1 MTTGAL
7 LAQGTQLLRAGV
19 AVLELNKLDWDGPEA
34 DIIDVTHTDSGD
46 FKEKIKGLLDAK
58 SVSLEGNLR
67 LDDSTG
73 QMALWT
79 DLKTRTPIAFTIQ
92 GPSTLAFSFTFNG
105 LVKIFKPILPLG
117 GDNKPAGYKIEIEI
131 TGEPLLALTM
141 SGDLTGLVI
150 TTGTLTP
157 GLTAGTYDYGAA
169 LGAVSS
175 VTITPTKAAATIK
188 IYVNGVY
195 SQTVSSGSASSA
207 IATPVGTTKLIISTQ
222 DSGKVARNYYLNL
235 YRTS

>member
-19 AVLELNKLDWDGPEA
+19 SVLELNKLDWDGPEA
-34 DIIDVTHTDSGD
+34 AIVDVTNTDSGQ
-46 FKEKIKGLLDAK
+46 FKEKIKGLIDAK

-73 QMALWT
+73 QMALWADVKGT
-79 DLKTRTPIAFTIQ
+79 TPIAFTIQ

-105 LVKIFKPILPLG
+105 LVKSFKPILPLAE
-117 GDNKPAGYKIEIEI
+117 NKQAGYKVDIEI
-131 TGEPLLALTM
+131 TGEPVLALTM

-157 GLTAGTYDYGAA
+157 ALTASIYDYGSA

-175 VTITPTKAAATIK
+175 VTLTITKASATIK
-188 IYVNGVY
+188 VYVNGVY
-195 SQTVSSGSASSA
+195 SQTVASGGTTSA
-207 IATPVGTTKLIISTQ
+207 ISTPVGTTKVQIHTQ
-222 DSGKVARNYYLNL
+222 DSGKVARIYYLNL

>member
-19 AVLELNKLDWDGPEA
+19 AVLGLNKIDWDGPEA
-34 DIIDVTHTDSGD
+34 AVVDVTDTDSGQ
-46 FKEKIKGLLDAK
+46 FREKIKGLIDAK
-58 SVSLEGNLR
+58 AVSLEGNLI
-67 LDDSTG
+67 LTDSTG
-73 QMALWT
+73 QMALWADVKGT
-79 DLKTRTPIAFTIQ
+79 TPIAFTIQ
-92 GPSTLAFSFTFNG
+92 GPSTMAFSFTFNG
-105 LVKIFKPILPLG
+105 LVTKFQPIFNIA
-117 GDNKPAGYKIEIEI
+117 DNKQAAYKIEIEI
-131 TGEPLLALTM
+131 TGEPVLALTM

-157 GLTAGTYDYGAA
+157 GLTASIYDYGAA
-169 LGAVSS
+169 LGAVAS

-195 SQTVSSGSASSA
+195 SQTVASGAASTA

-222 DSGKVARNYYLNL
+222 DAGKVARNYYLNL